1 MTAQFTWEAMSFLSK
16 YGMLLDQDRLE
27 DWVELFEPQAE
38 YKVYSRENEELG
50 LPAPLMWCDN
60 RAMLSDRIQ
69 SYRNVNEH
77 NFHWARHIIGIDLL
91 EDRLKVSPKMG
102 ATATVCNSQEDPVA
116 AVKKILNGN
125 LPDIVIE
132 CVGHADQQMNLCFDL
147 CKQKGELLCFGV
159 PPQIIDGLRWRDL
172 FYKNVTVHTSVNP
185 DFRRDFPLAMQWIA
199 EGRINVAPII
209 THRFPLAQLQEAF
222 ELFRDRRDG
231 AIKVIVEF
239 PSKKPS

>member
-77 NFHWARHIIGIDLL
+77 NFHWARHIIGMPQILSAEPGSLHFQAGYSLFQTNL
-91 EDRLKVSPKMG
+91 EGETRTFSVGRYDFVCHRHEQALRLKRAWVIADTG
-102 ATATVCNSQEDPVA
+102 L
-116 AVKKILNGN
+116 VKT
-125 LPDIVIE
+125 
-132 CVGHADQQMNLCFDL
+132 
-147 CKQKGELLCFGV
+147 LL
-159 PPQIIDGLRWRDL
+159 
-172 FYKNVTVHTSVNP
+172 
-185 DFRRDFPLAMQWIA
+185 A
-199 EGRINVAPII
+199 API
-209 THRFPLAQLQEAF
+209 
-222 ELFRDRRDG
+222 
-231 AIKVIVEF
+231 
-239 PSKKPS
+239 